1 MQCTL
6 IEHDGQTITRSGG
19 YSAKIL
25 GATLRPSKWGPK
37 IVYRGLICVKARSS
51 RYMNH
56 FATQRSPLL
65 IFHGTLLAP
74 VVVGYFTFVELFGIA
89 MVLAYI

>member
-1 MQCTL
+1 MSHLAPRIFPGHFGVEQ
-6 IEHDGQTITRSGG
+6 SGVDV
-19 YSAKIL
+19 
-25 GATLRPSKWGPK
+25 GPK